1 MALTAFKA
9 ILRATDHENFKPNPH
24 HNKEEQ
30 RHAEKIKNLKQMVI
44 ADFKNFYQGV
54 FYGFSKRK

>member
-9 ILRATDHENFKPNPH
+9 ILKAIDHENFKQNLH
-24 HNKEEQ
+24 HHKEEQ
-30 RHAEKIKNLKQMVI
+30 RHAEKIKNIKQVI
-44 ADFKNFYQGV
+44 ATDFKNFYQGV